1 MISIIVPIYNVQQYL
16 SKCIESIFAQS
27 FRDIEII
34 LVDDGSTDECPQ
46 MCDEFAKQDCR
57 IRVIHKKN
65 GGLSDARNAGMKVAQ
80 GEWIY
85 FLDSDD
91 WMHPEALQ
99 TLYDFA
105 KENNCD
111 VVQGGLYYAYEDHL
125 LYRQP
130 SRKELKQCVLDNEDA
145 MHQLVVNDR
154 VKNFAWGKLYKTELI
169 RGVEFPVG
177 KYFEDSFW
185 QHLIMHRV
193 KKYGIVDDPLYYYRQ
208 RENGISGNFSERN
221 LDLLKG
227 YEERISFI
235 KRNYPEL
242 EKEMILAYW
251 KVLNSFC
258 STAESLELQKFAEY
272 KKLVLQKYDFSC
284 VSPKIESLKQV
295 VSRILSR
302 FSNRYVQV
310 KIAGV

>member
-1 MISIIVPIYNVQQYL
+1 MISIIVPIYNVHLYL
-16 SKCIESIFAQS
+16 SKCVESIFAQS

-34 LVDDGSTDECPQ
+34 LVDDGATDECPQ
-46 MCDEFAKQDCR
+46 MCDDFASRDCR
-57 IRVIHKKN
+57 VRVIHKEN
-65 GGLSDARNAGMKVAQ
+65 GGLSDARNAGMKVAL

-99 TLYDFA
+99 TLFDFA
-105 KENNCD
+105 KKNDCD
-111 VVQGGLYYAYEDHL
+111 VVQGGLYYAYENHL

-130 SRKELKQCVLDNEDA
+130 SKKELKQSVLVNDDA
-145 MHQLVVNDR
+145 MRSLIINDR
-154 VKNFAWGKLYKTELI
+154 VKNFAWGKLYKTDLI
-169 RGVEFPVG
+169 RDIEFPLG

-185 QHLIMHRV
+185 QHLVMHRV
-193 KKYGIVDDPLYYYRQ
+193 KKYGIVDAPLYYYRQ

-242 EKEMILAYW
+242 EKEIMLAYW
-251 KVLNSFC
+251 KVLKSSC
-258 STAESLELQKFAEY
+258 LIAKPLGLQKFAEY
-272 KKLVLQKYDFSC
+272 EKQVLQKYDFSC
-284 VSPKIESLKQV
+284 ISPRIEILKQQMF
-295 VSRILSR
+295 RILSR
-302 FSNRYVQV
+302 FSNRYVRA
-310 KIAGV
+310 KNDGV

>member
-1 MISIIVPIYNVQQYL
+1 MISIVVPIYNVQQYL

-27 FRDIEII
+27 FRDIETI

-46 MCDEFAKQDCR
+46 ICDDFARRDCR

-65 GGLSDARNAGMKVAQ
+65 GGLSDARNAGMKVAH
-80 GEWIY
+80 GEWTY

-91 WMHPEALQ
+91 WIHPEALQ
-99 TLYDFA
+99 TLFGFA
-105 KENNCD
+105 KKNDCD

-130 SRKELKQCVLDNEDA
+130 SKKELKQSVLANDDA
-145 MHQLVVNDR
+145 MRSLITNDR
-154 VKNFAWGKLYKTELI
+154 VKNFAWGKLYKTDLI
-169 RGVEFPVG
+169 RDIEFPVG

-185 QHLIMHRV
+185 QHLVIHRV
-193 KKYGIVDDPLYYYRQ
+193 KKYGIVDTPLYYYRQ

-242 EKEMILAYW
+242 EKEIMLAYR
-251 KVLNSFC
+251 KVLISVCKIGKNLGMQSYRDYENYAFEKYNFPQITC
-258 STAESLELQKFAEY
+258 AKEFL
-272 KKLVLQKYDFSC
+272 KKNIV
-284 VSPKIESLKQV
+284 
-295 VSRILSR
+295 R
-302 FSNRYVQV
+302 
-310 KIAGV
+310 IAGKFGFTQYKRIAL